1 MKNRKE
7 VILNMYF
14 IENLRPVDIAK
25 KLDISKS
32 AVTQV
37 LKKDKRYVQIK
48 QERKSKNQKKHIEA
62 TKEHIKTKRRIA
74 QFKNNADDLILRNMH
89 NQASAELSQP
99 RKMTNMAFR
108 NWNKSAYSYNE
119 KKRRFE
125 FREELGRAADVP
137 KYIKVEVL

>member
-14 IENLRPVDIAK
+14 IEKLKPVDIAK
-25 KLDISKS
+25 KLNISKS

-37 LKKDKRYVQIK
+37 LKKDNRYVQIK
-48 QERKSKNQKKHIEA
+48 QERKSKNQMKHIEA
-62 TKEHIKTKRRIA
+62 TKEHIKKKRKIA

>member
-1 MKNRKE
+1 
-7 VILNMYF
+7 MYF

-62 TKEHIKTKRRIA
+62 TKEHIKTKRKIA

>member
-14 IENLRPVDIAK
+14 IEKLRPVDIAK

-37 LKKDKRYVQIK
+37 LRKE
-48 QERKSKNQKKHIEA
+48 ERKLKNQKKHIEA
-62 TKEHIKTKRRIA
+62 TKEHIKTKRKIA

-89 NQASAELSQP
+89 NQASVELSKGK
-99 RKMTNMAFR
+99 RLSNMAYR

-125 FREELGRAADVP
+125 FKEDELGRSYDVP

>member
-7 VILNMYF
+7 IILNMYF
-14 IENLRPVDIAK
+14 VENLRPVDIAK

-48 QERKSKNQKKHIEA
+48 QKRKSKNQKKHIEA
-62 TKEHIKTKRRIA
+62 TKEHIKTKRKIA

>member
-1 MKNRKE
+1 MKERKE
-7 VILNMYF
+7 IILNMYF
-14 IENLRPVDIAK
+14 VENLRPVDIAK

-37 LKKDKRYVQIK
+37 LRKDKRYVQIK

-62 TKEHIKTKRRIA
+62 TKEHIKTKRKIA

>member
-62 TKEHIKTKRRIA
+62 TKEHIKTKRKIA

>member
-7 VILNMYF
+7 IILNMYF
-14 IENLRPVDIAK
+14 IEKLRPVDIAK

-37 LKKDKRYVQIK
+37 LKKDKRYVHIK

-62 TKEHIKTKRRIA
+62 TKEHIKTKRKIA

-89 NQASAELSQP
+89 NQASAELSKP
-99 RKMTNMAFR
+99 KRMTNMAFR

-125 FREELGRAADVP
+125 FKKELGRAADVP

>member
-1 MKNRKE
+1 MTG
-7 VILNMYF
+7 VQTCALPIF
-14 IENLRPVDIAK
+14 Q
-25 KLDISKS
+25 SK
-32 AVTQV
+32 Q
-37 LKKDKRYVQIK
+37 D
-48 QERKSKNQKKHIEA
+48 RKSQNEKKHIEA
-62 TKEHIKTKRRIA
+62 TKKHIKAKRKIA

-99 RKMTNMAFR
+99 KKMTNMAFR